1 MGKLNKEPT
10 GAQIAARVRYD
21 LAAIGVR
28 VRRAE
33 DHMKSDKL
41 SEADQE
47 LKDAKRK
54 INEMD
59 LWLTLYMD
67 EGGKDDG

>member
-67 EGGKDDG
+67 EEGK

>member
-54 INEMD
+54 INGMD

-67 EGGKDDG
+67 EEGK